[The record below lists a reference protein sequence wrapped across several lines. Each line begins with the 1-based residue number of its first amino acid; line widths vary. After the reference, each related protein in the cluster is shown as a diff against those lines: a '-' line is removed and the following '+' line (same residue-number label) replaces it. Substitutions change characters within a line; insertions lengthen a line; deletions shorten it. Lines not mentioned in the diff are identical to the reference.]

1 MSSLWLSIPLVIQ
14 LAIPTKGNAGQWNYD
29 DRHRNELCFRGKRQ
43 SPIDLDIGTDV
54 RCFVMAGFSCENR
67 RNKEIVRRIVIV
79 RTHSSAAKL
88 DCALLVYSTTLP
100 SIISSFRARCKEKLN
115 SSGISPQSR
124 RRASRVLDKQQEIHG
139 TRGDYKNGKAIVMRW
154 APISFHHY
162 DAHGFVT
169 VVKDGQKELVED
181 FHSWT
186 EKPYITGGGLRGK
199 YYLQQFHFHWS
210 GNDLT
215 GSEHTIGRL
224 HYPMEI
230 HFVHILEGYNAST
243 AQHAPE
249 TIAVVAVLL
258 QVAKRGQAFM
268 DLKEAFVSTNITGSK
283 RESVEYTL
291 KPLLPKDTATFFR
304 YEGSL
309 TTPPCTEGVIWT
321 VLVEPNYVSAQ
332 QLDFLQNYLSHEGRC
347 LQQNWRE
354 IQPLNGRPIYL
365 NKLKSISERMS
376 ISSPQINNK
385 SNLSGNFLDGI
396 MFDFPEE

>member
-43 SPIDLDIGTDV
+43 SPIDLDIG
-54 RCFVMAGFSCENR
+54 
-67 RNKEIVRRIVIV
+67 
-79 RTHSSAAKL
+79 
-88 DCALLVYSTTLP
+88 
-100 SIISSFRARCKEKLN
+100 
-115 SSGISPQSR
+115 
-124 RRASRVLDKQQEIHG
+124 
-139 TRGDYKNGKAIVMRW
+139 KAIVMRW

-169 VVKDGQKELVED
+169 VVKDGQK
-181 FHSWT
+181 
-186 EKPYITGGGLRGK
+186 GGGLRGK

-224 HYPMEI
+224 HYPM
-230 HFVHILEGYNAST
+230 EGYNAST

-332 QLDFLQNYLSHEGRC
+332 QNYLSHEGRC